1 MSQEFRLPT
10 EEEWSQWQEHPA
22 TQALLGVLA
31 LWKESVKEQWAAGV
45 FTDMSQFGTAILN
58 AKAIGAVQM
67 IDQIINI
74 EYDRVIGEL
83 SDGE

>member
-1 MSQEFRLPT
+1 M
-10 EEEWSQWQEHPA
+10 
-22 TQALLGVLA
+22 LA
-31 LWKESVKEQWAAGV
+31 LWKGSVKEQWAAGA

-74 EYDRVIGEL
+74 EYDRVVGEL

>member
-10 EEEWSQWQEHPA
+10 EEEWNQWQEHPV

-31 LWKESVKEQWAAGV
+31 LWKESVKEQWAAGS

-74 EYDRVIGEL
+74 EYDRIAGEL

>member
-1 MSQEFRLPT
+1 M
-10 EEEWSQWQEHPA
+10 
-22 TQALLGVLA
+22 LA
-31 LWKESVKEQWAAGV
+31 LWKESVKEQWAAGA
-45 FTDMSQFGTAILN
+45 FTDMAQFGTAILN

-74 EYDRVIGEL
+74 EYDCIIGEL

>member
-1 MSQEFRLPT
+1 
-10 EEEWSQWQEHPA
+10 
-22 TQALLGVLA
+22 
-31 LWKESVKEQWAAGV
+31 
-45 FTDMSQFGTAILN
+45 MSQFGTAILN

-74 EYDRVIGEL
+74 EYDRIAGEL